1 MESSSGTYLKI
12 VNQPASTENKQE
24 RMESSPVMMVNSTEP
39 PYAAVSESSFIP
51 AENFIYE
58 KKLKL

>member
-1 MESSSGTYLKI
+1 MENSSGTLKI
-12 VNQPASTENKQE
+12 GNQPASTDNKQE